1 MLKLGAAELVITI
14 KSNKRYFVIALTELV
29 LIIKTNKRPFVRSLA
44 EPMLIRKT
52 LENFFFFFVSGSKEL
67 VFIIKT

>member
-1 MLKLGAAELVITI
+1 M
-14 KSNKRYFVIALTELV
+14 

-52 LENFFFFFVSGSKEL
+52 LKNFFFFFVSGSKEL